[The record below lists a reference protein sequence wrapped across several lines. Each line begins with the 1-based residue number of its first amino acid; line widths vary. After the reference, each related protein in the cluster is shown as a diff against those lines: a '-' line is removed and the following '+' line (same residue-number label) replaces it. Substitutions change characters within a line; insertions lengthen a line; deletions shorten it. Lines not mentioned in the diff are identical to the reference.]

1 MTQKRDTAVRQEQI
15 AQAALA
21 SIAQH
26 GLRRTSVASVARRV
40 GIVPSAI
47 YRHYRGKNEI
57 LDAVLDLVH
66 DRLLD
71 NVRRVTTETP
81 DAIERL
87 QRLLALHV
95 SLLTTQPGI
104 LRVIFSEEVYGGK
117 STRRARVFRT
127 IRAYL
132 TGIEDIIRRGQ
143 AAHTVKPDLDPPT
156 LALMFLGLI
165 QPAAILARMS
175 DGELDIARHVQ
186 QAWTVYAEA
195 IRATASP
202 GRQRERMLPTSSPGS
217 LLP

>member
-1 MTQKRDTAVRQEQI
+1 MTRKLETAVRQEQI

-21 SIAQH
+21 IIAQH

-40 GIVPSAI
+40 GLVPSAI

-57 LDAVLDLVH
+57 LDAVLDLVR

-104 LRVIFSEEVYGGK
+104 LRVVFSEEVSAGK
-117 STRRARVFRT
+117 PARRARVFRT
-127 IRAYL
+127 IKAYL
-132 TGIEDIIRRGQ
+132 KGVEDIIRQGQ
-143 AAHTVKPDLDPPT
+143 AAGTLKPDLDPPA

-165 QPAAILARMS
+165 QPAAILAHLS
-175 DGELDIARHVQ
+175 DGELDIASQVQ
-186 QAWTVYAEA
+186 KAWAVYAGA
-195 IRATASP
+195 IRAP
-202 GRQRERMLPTSSPGS
+202 VRLPRPK
-217 LLP
+217 